1 MSMKRTFKTAF
12 VDTLPVM
19 TGYMVL
25 GFGFG
30 VVMSANGFSPL
41 FTAAMSLFLFAGSMQ
56 YAAIPLLTAATPLL
70 TLALTT
76 LMVNARHL
84 FYGVSMLEKYRESGR
99 RKPYLIFALTDETYS
114 LVCRDK
120 EGLSAAQRQDY
131 YLFVSLLDQLWW
143 VLGSVLGAAA
153 GTLVS
158 FNSEGV
164 DFALTAL
171 FITVFAEQWLSGKK
185 HTGALVGLAASLTCL
200 VLFGSDKFL
209 IPAMVLIA
217 AVLTL
222 KKEEEA

>member
-1 MSMKRTFKTAF
+1 MSMKRVFKTAF

-41 FTAAMSLFLFAGSMQ
+41 FTAAMSLFVFAGSMQ
-56 YAAIPLLTAATPLL
+56 YAAIPLLTAATPLM

-84 FYGVSMLEKYRESGR
+84 FYGVSMLEKYKNTGR
-99 RKPYLIFALTDETYS
+99 KKPYLIFALTDETYS
-114 LVCRDK
+114 LVCHDR
-120 EGLSAAQRQDY
+120 EGLEEAQRQDY
-131 YLFVSLLDQLWW
+131 YLLVSLLDQFWW

-153 GTLVS
+153 GTLIS

-185 HTGALVGLAASLTCL
+185 HTGALVGLAASIGCL
-200 VLFGSDKFL
+200 ALFGSDKFL
-209 IPAMVLIA
+209 IPAMLVIA